1 MLTRACSLLGI
12 EHPVVLGGMASATSP
27 ELVAAVSNAGGL
39 GVQGCTGQSPAQIA
53 ALVERIRGL
62 TGRPFGLNL
71 LLFRAD
77 ESTAEAVLAARP
89 QVVSTAWPTP
99 EQQLAS
105 LFQRVHGQGLRAMHM
120 VSTVH
125 EAGRAAEAGAD
136 LIVAQGTEGGGHVGV
151 MGTLVLVRQV
161 VRAVTPV
168 PVLAAGGIADGAG
181 LAAALMLGAEGVLLG
196 TRFLATKEAPLPDS
210 YKQAICDSDG
220 HDTLLTELPDV
231 INGQVWPGAFARVL
245 RTRFV
250 QEWLAR
256 EGEVRL
262 HQAELAKR
270 IAEARASGDVANGTL
285 LVGQDAGLID
295 AVEPAGDVVRR
306 IVLEAEDILGSRVSE
321 VLPADERN
329 RTLGAS
335 PSA

>member
-1 MLTRACSLLGI
+1 M
-12 EHPVVLGGMASATSP
+12 
-27 ELVAAVSNAGGL
+27 
-39 GVQGCTGQSPAQIA
+39 
-53 ALVERIRGL
+53 
-62 TGRPFGLNL
+62 
-71 LLFRAD
+71 
-77 ESTAEAVLAARP
+77 
-89 QVVSTAWPTP
+89 
-99 EQQLAS
+99 
-105 LFQRVHGQGLRAMHM
+105 
-120 VSTVH
+120 
-125 EAGRAAEAGAD
+125 
-136 LIVAQGTEGGGHVGV
+136 
-151 MGTLVLVRQV
+151 
-161 VRAVTPV
+161 
-168 PVLAAGGIADGAG
+168 
-181 LAAALMLGAEGVLLG
+181 
-196 TRFLATKEAPLPDS
+196 
-210 YKQAICDSDG
+210 
-220 HDTLLTELPDV
+220 
-231 INGQVWPGAFARVL
+231 L